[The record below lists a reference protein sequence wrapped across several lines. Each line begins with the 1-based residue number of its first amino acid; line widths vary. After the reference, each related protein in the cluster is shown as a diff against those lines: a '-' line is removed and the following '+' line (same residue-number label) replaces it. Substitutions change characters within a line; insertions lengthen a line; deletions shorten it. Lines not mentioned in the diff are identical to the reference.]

1 MNIGHFGLER
11 GDGVGEPVAI
21 EFLDAALVGEGG
33 ELRVDGHLGEQRE
46 TALFRGLRALAL
58 AEEVDPPP
66 AVGAGEIAHVLHKAD
81 DGHRHLLR
89 HLHGLLHHHA
99 DKLLRGGDD
108 HDAGERDGLKD
119 AQRHV
124 AGARRHIDEEVVDV
138 PENVGPELGDHAADD
153 GAAPDDGVS
162 LVLQQQVHAHHVDAC
177 AVAGSGAETAPYEQ
191 AVSLIG
197 KAWRLTAEETSEQL
211 ALIEQ
216 EKAVMG
222 RIENGESAEH
232 IRQEL
237 LLNWSGLESI
247 EVLEDLFETSTL
259 LETAP
264 ERRSLF
270 DMAMLLIETQNLLDW
285 IEKTD
290 AEKEE
295 LIQNFT

>member
-1 MNIGHFGLER
+1 MDQAR
-11 GDGVGEPVAI
+11 AR
-21 EFLDAALVGEGG
+21 
-33 ELRVDGHLGEQRE
+33 ELQEK
-46 TALFRGLRALAL
+46 LAL
-58 AEEVDPPP
+58 E
-66 AVGAGEIAHVLHKAD
+66 
-81 DGHRHLLR
+81 
-89 HLHGLLHHHA
+89 
-99 DKLLRGGDD
+99 
-108 HDAGERDGLKD
+108 
-119 AQRHV
+119 
-124 AGARRHIDEEVVDV
+124 
-138 PENVGPELGDHAADD
+138 AA
-153 GAAPDDGVS
+153 AMLS
-162 LVLQQQVHAHHVDAC
+162 L
-177 AVAGSGAETAPYEQ
+177 AGSGAETAPYEQ

-295 LIQNFT
+295 LIQNFTYVSAGEESRAFARLSSMWGDSPPLAAVPPCVPFSGAGWHPYTTALFGRFVEALCRPFPKWAVIVLH